1 MPGRR
6 DHQGA
11 GVDQKPTATIHGR
24 EEKLTGLRSILD
36 IKLTGLHNK
45 LDMGGEGVCG
55 IKLKI

>member
-11 GVDQKPTATIHGR
+11 GVDQKPIATIHGR

>member
-11 GVDQKPTATIHGR
+11 GVDQKPTANIHGW

-45 LDMGGEGVCG
+45 LDMGGEGAGG
-55 IKLKI
+55 IKVKI

>member
-6 DHQGA
+6 DHQGS
-11 GVDQKPTATIHGR
+11 GVDQTPTATIHGR

-45 LDMGGEGVCG
+45 FDMGGEGVCS